1 MISYR
6 RRQTT
11 AVCRLVAEVREI
23 QCSLYDNSTSHR
35 VWPTTSNSTANRFCV
50 CTTSAPGKNQG
61 INETAKDY
69 ISNVTCKHISC
80 QIWTKT
86 CSYMPLYAIIHGL
99 KPAPHYSHVLQAKI
113 PVLIKAAADVM
124 TSADPTVSLVLH
136 KLKISNEQQAK
147 SLYIEVLNLLLIL
160 SRVLSFIFILSSHG

>member
-1 MISYR
+1 
-6 RRQTT
+6 
-11 AVCRLVAEVREI
+11 
-23 QCSLYDNSTSHR
+23 
-35 VWPTTSNSTANRFCV
+35 
-50 CTTSAPGKNQG
+50 
-61 INETAKDY
+61 
-69 ISNVTCKHISC
+69 
-80 QIWTKT
+80 
-86 CSYMPLYAIIHGL
+86 MPLYAIIHGL

-113 PVLIKAAADVM
+113 PVLIKAAADVV